1 MSIEHILYTTQND
14 SLRSIQGETLESR
27 NIISM
32 LSVIKGYSI
41 KASSI
46 DVLNIIFLNYITIY
60 AASILE

>member
-46 DVLNIIFLNYITIY
+46 DVLNIIFLNYINIY

>member
-14 SLRSIQGETLESR
+14 RPRSIQGETLESR

-46 DVLNIIFLNYITIY
+46 DVINIIFLNYINIY
-60 AASILE
+60 MQPAF

>member
-14 SLRSIQGETLESR
+14 GLRSIQGETLESR

-46 DVLNIIFLNYITIY
+46 DVINIIFLNYINIY
-60 AASILE
+60 MQPAF

>member
-46 DVLNIIFLNYITIY
+46 DVLNIIFLNNINIY